1 MKNQAKN
8 WGDGLTGLRQERAKR
23 AMLGVHPKL
32 MDHVKNW
39 KPQLLVIDSITDEGV
54 PLHPGLF
61 SIADQLKKGNG
72 LIIFA
77 GILIDNENSAN
88 FKKAK
93 EHRNKLHDYFFNRRL
108 EVISK
113 VILAKKPSR
122 GIKNVLQTAG
132 LGVLEPN
139 CLLIP
144 WPESFSSTESFEKI
158 LSYAGKVGL
167 ATLCAKPLELFE
179 DSKQGLT
186 GTIDIWWVYYDGG
199 IMGLITFLLVKHK
212 VWKNCSPRIF
222 LVVPAELSEFGEKCA
237 NGLKDWLLN
246 NRVLVSVYTEVVFVP
261 MVLLSGYT
269 YQGMKLKEKG
279 ANYEPFF
286 YPSEGFYEIP
296 ADPRELNS
304 QIMSLSAH
312 SELVVTVMPHKLKA
326 QTSEDFLKYVNDVIY
341 GIKRVIMVVPTTQSV
356 VTDYN

>member
-39 KPQLLVIDSITDEGV
+39 KPQLLIIDSLTDSGI
-54 PLHPGLF
+54 PLHPGLI

-77 GILIDNENSAN
+77 GIQVDSENSKN
-88 FKKAK
+88 FRKAK
-93 EHRNKLHDYFFNRRL
+93 ENRNNLHDYFFNNRL

-113 VILAKKPSR
+113 VILTKKASK

-158 LSYAGKVGL
+158 LSYSRKVGL
-167 ATLCAKPLELFE
+167 TTLCAKPLELFE
-179 DSKQGLT
+179 DRKSSLI
-186 GTIDIWWVYYDGG
+186 GTIDIWWIYYDGG
-199 IMGLITFLLVKHK
+199 IMGLITFLLTKHK
-212 VWKNCSPRIF
+212 TWKNCSPRIF
-222 LVVPAELSEFGEKCA
+222 LVVPAELAELGESC
-237 NGLKDWLLN
+237 LKALKEWLSN
-246 NRVLVSVYTEVVFVP
+246 NRVLVNVYTEVVYVP

-269 YQGMKLKEKG
+269 AYGIRIKEKG

-286 YPSEGFYEIP
+286 FPVDGAYEIP

-304 QIMSLSAH
+304 QIMGMSAH
-312 SELVVTVMPHKLKA
+312 SELVVTVMPCKLKS
-326 QTSEDFLKYVNDVIY
+326 QTSEDFLKYVDGVIY
-341 GIKRVIMVVPTTQSV
+341 GIKRVIMVVPTTSSV